1 MDEDQMDVC
10 PPQKLQNGITLVKVS
25 QTPVYLEDAMV

>member
-25 QTPVYLEDAMV
+25 HTPIDLEAAMV